1 MRPARPHPRSR
12 RHAVTCI
19 PEPPTAFTKLVC
31 NRLGASPPVCC
42 AVRFPCRGGSRVSW
56 LPPGNTR
63 GSWCR
68 EPSKPVGRLRSSTPH
83 ALGQTRTPASP
94 EVACAGGAYLNSTS
108 TTPRGCVHKEAQKRP
123 SGAPYRAG
131 SRPSGP
137 TRPRQRHP
145 RLGRS
150 CLRVLPRAGARP
162 SGTKS
167 PRQRHP
173 RLGRSCLQSRCAPV
187 GYEEPERMPEVP
199 QTWMVE
205 GPPAQPKP
213 SPGRASVPQGSLPSP
228 KRSILM

>member
-1 MRPARPHPRSR
+1 MEVASSSSATGKLKVFSRLESGLRLIEISARHSQVPLE
-12 RHAVTCI
+12 VTI
-19 PEPPTAFTKLVC
+19 PFLTT
-31 NRLGASPPVCC
+31 
-42 AVRFPCRGGSRVSW
+42 
-56 LPPGNTR
+56 
-63 GSWCR
+63 
-68 EPSKPVGRLRSSTPH
+68 
-83 ALGQTRTPASP
+83 LGQTCTPASP
-94 EVACAGGAYLNSTS
+94 EVACAGGAYVTQPQRRPADVYTKRRRSA
-108 TTPRGCVHKEAQKRP
+108 PRARRIEQV
-123 SGAPYRAG
+123 RARRVRRARD
-131 SRPSGP
+131 SA
-137 TRPRQRHP
+137 P

-162 SGTKS
+162 SGTRS

-205 GPPAQPKP
+205 GPPSQPKP